1 MDQRALIALSEVPL
15 FKGVDI
21 LELDSFFRRHPLGG
35 RTFSN
40 NQIIAQQGD
49 PYEELIVICSGKAA
63 ASMTAPNGK
72 VVRLETLQGPC
83 AAATAVLF
91 SSQKVLPVSLLS
103 LGSSMVIRIPEKTVV
118 DMMQAFPAFLR
129 AYLRENGDKL
139 IFLSEK
145 IRLFQFKSL
154 RQKVVSHLLL
164 LSDRQGSLQVD
175 MVYSREEL
183 SQLMGVAR
191 PSLSRE
197 FSHLV
202 NEGFIIAKGKKVI
215 LSGKPELLNLLKK
228 EK

>member
-1 MDQRALIALSEVPL
+1 MDQKTLIALSEVPL
-15 FKGVDI
+15 FKGIDI
-21 LELDSFFRRHPLGG
+21 LELDAFFKEHPVNGRSFSGD
-35 RTFSN
+35 
-40 NQIIAQQGD
+40 QIIAQQGD
-49 PYEELIVICSGKAA
+49 LYRDLIVICSGKAA

-91 SSQKVLPVSLLS
+91 SSQKVLPVTLQSLDSCL
-103 LGSSMVIRIPEKTVV
+103 VVRIPEEIVV
-118 DMMQAFPAFLR
+118 VLMQTFPVFLKG
-129 AYLRENGDKL
+129 YLRENGDKL

-154 RQKVVSHLLL
+154 RQKVASHLLM
-164 LSDRQGSLQVD
+164 LSDRQGSLQVE

-202 NEGFIIAKGKKVI
+202 NEGLIEARGKKVI
-215 LSGKPELLNLLKK
+215 LSGKQALMMLLRD
-228 EK
+228 E